1 MAEVGGTSQ
10 TPQRSIGRTIARNT
24 AFGIGAQFA
33 LKFARILFNV
43 LVVNALGGAQFGQYS
58 IVTAWAGL
66 FSVLG
71 DLGVTQY
78 LAREIARD
86 PSKKDQ
92 LFWDTVIIRFFLA
105 ILCSAI
111 TVAGAILAGY
121 SHEIVLA
128 LVVFTGTYF
137 FQVVIAPLNSVLT
150 GSERV
155 DIQQV
160 LEVVMQVTTMIFSTL
175 FLLMHLDFVWLFI
188 AGIIN
193 LPIVIALQVWAI
205 RRNKL
210 SPPRFHINPGMWM
223 ALIRFG
229 LPFGMIQLSLS
240 FAFRADTVVLSQY
253 KVSDAE
259 IGMYNVAYN
268 LVLMLL
274 GISISF
280 NTAILPTLAREHTV
294 RPETVK
300 TWYYSAA
307 RMMFFIGLPV
317 TIGTMLLAPK
327 IINFLYPHK
336 PDVFG
341 SWVPLSILIWDLPFV
356 IYHSFCG
363 NIVQS
368 IKREGSAARVYV
380 SLGIFNILAN
390 LFLVPRFGIIGSSF
404 ATVITDF
411 LGAAQYYFILRHEF
425 GAGLGFR
432 RLARI
437 AACAVIMGIV
447 VFLLRDWNV
456 ILVSGV
462 GAVIYLVTVWFSDA
476 FSPEE
481 RNRLVS
487 AITRRLRASPHPA

>member
-10 TPQRSIGRTIARNT
+10 TPQRSVGRTIARNT

-33 LKFARILFNV
+33 LKLARILFNV

-66 FSVLG
+66 FQVLG

-105 ILCSAI
+105 ILCSAV
-111 TVAGAILAGY
+111 TVVGAVWAGY

-137 FQVVIAPLNSVLT
+137 FQVVLAPLNSVLT

-160 LEVVMQVTTMIFSTL
+160 LEVVMQVTTMIFSTV
-175 FLLMHLDFVWLFI
+175 FLLMHMDFVWLFI

-210 SPPRFHINPGMWM
+210 SPPRFRINPGIWLS
-223 ALIRFG
+223 LIRYG

-240 FAFRADTVVLSQY
+240 FAFRADTVILSQY

-274 GISISF
+274 GISVSF
-280 NTAILPTLAREHTV
+280 NTAILPTLAREHTI

-307 RMMFFIGLPV
+307 RMMVFIGLPV

-327 IINFLYPHK
+327 LIGFLYPHK
-336 PDVFG
+336 PDVFPA
-341 SWVPLSILIWDLPFV
+341 WIALSILIWDLPFV

-363 NIVQS
+363 NVVQS
-368 IKREGSAARVYV
+368 IKREGSAARVYIT
-380 SLGIFNILAN
+380 LGVFNIAAN

-404 ATVITDF
+404 ATVMTDF
-411 LGAAQYYFILRHEF
+411 LGAAQYYFILRHQF
-425 GAGLGFR
+425 GAGLGFS
-432 RLARI
+432 RI
-437 AACAVIMGIV
+437 IRIVACTIVMGLV
-447 VFLLRDWNV
+447 VFFLRDWNF
-456 ILVSGV
+456 IIAAGI
-462 GAVIYLVTVWFSDA
+462 GAVVYFVTIWFSDA
-476 FSPEE
+476 FSQEE
-481 RNRLVS
+481 RMRLVG
-487 AITRRLRASPHPA
+487 AITRRLRPSPRPA